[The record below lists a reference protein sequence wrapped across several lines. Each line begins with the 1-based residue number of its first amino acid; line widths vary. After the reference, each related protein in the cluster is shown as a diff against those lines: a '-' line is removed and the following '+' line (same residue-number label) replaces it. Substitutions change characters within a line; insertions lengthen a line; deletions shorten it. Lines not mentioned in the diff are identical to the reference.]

1 MNIRKQYTRPNCT
14 LTVEGFDEDAATIE
28 DDLNSQESCIS
39 ILTSA
44 DCYFTSSNQRLSGG
58 RTFLENLA
66 SAVNSY
72 AQEFLS
78 GLSHP
83 QDNQK
88 DYPQVQISPEE
99 SAEVHRITLEPDPQ
113 EQESKQQ
120 IALKTTELFD
130 LVEIVDQFYADPTT
144 LPDVSQKLEV
154 VSKRFR
160 QPEEPLAQRVIPF
173 VTGTI
178 SLAVAAGLLFVLP
191 IPEIRKPEPALETP
205 TETIPT
211 TPPTTPTDNTDTSEP
226 EETNGEQEQ

>member
-1 MNIRKQYTRPNCT
+1 MNIRKQYSRPNCT
-14 LTVEGFDEDAATIE
+14 LTVEGFDEDAANVE
-28 DDLNSQESCIS
+28 DDLNSQEACIS

-44 DCYFTSSNQRLSGG
+44 DCYFTNSNQRLSGG

-88 DYPQVQISPEE
+88 DYPQVQITPEE
-99 SAEVHRITLEPDPQ
+99 SAQLHRITLEPDPQ
-113 EQESKQQ
+113 EQESEQQ

-130 LVEIVDQFYADPTT
+130 LVEIVDQFYADAKT

-173 VTGTI
+173 VTGTV
-178 SLAVAAGLLFVLP
+178 SLAVAAGLLFILP
-191 IPEIRKPEPALETP
+191 IPEVRKPEPANNTP

-211 TPPTTPTDNTDTSEP
+211 TPPDNPDTSEP
-226 EETNGEQEQ
+226 EATNEEPEP